1 MTSPKANKPKR
12 GKTLNEKL
20 TVIFFQ
26 RYMNLISLDR
36 QLNTLQDDMRCTTNR
51 YEIDALQRKNQMT
64 VKNTTKKHTTKKFET
79 KAASIDVQLA

>member
-1 MTSPKANKPKR
+1 
-12 GKTLNEKL
+12 
-20 TVIFFQ
+20 
-26 RYMNLISLDR
+26 MNLISFDR

-64 VKNTTKKHTTKKFET
+64 VKNTTKKHTAKKFET